1 MTADSDLIRRQ
12 TALAEIRKE
21 MKKAYTPAGRKGFKQ
36 SFDVIRRLPAAQRPP
51 VGRSHWFAASGWWL
65 CHNCGG
71 RSTGGICTPYCPWC
85 GFIMDE
91 LADDEVE

>member
-12 TALAEIRKE
+12 DALAEIRQE

-36 SFDVIRRLPAAQRPP
+36 SFDVIRRLPAVKRPP

-65 CHNCGG
+65 CYNCGG

-91 LADDEVE
+91 LADEEIE